1 MFDIQ
6 DIRQIIMLNYLTDPM
21 LEKLK
26 DLATV
31 REYKAG
37 EYIFKEGQYADCLY
51 SIIEGRVGLEAAKDS
66 SRNFLVME
74 AHRGQ
79 TIGFSAILDP
89 EHRKYLGHARA
100 LTDVKVFAW
109 KGADLEKLMVEDY
122 EMGFLIMRRI
132 AHIIDKRLEATKSQL
147 VELHQ

>member
-26 DLATV
+26 EIATV
-31 REYKAG
+31 REYRAG

-51 SIIEGRVGLEAAKDS
+51 SIIEGRVGLESAKDS

-79 TIGFSAILDP
+79 TIGFSAVLDP

-100 LTDVKVFAW
+100 LTDVKVFVW
-109 KGADLEKLMVEDY
+109 KGSELEKMMVEDY
-122 EMGFLIMRRI
+122 EMGFLLMRRI
-132 AHIIDKRLEATKSQL
+132 AHIIDRRLEITKSQL
-147 VELHQ
+147 VALHQ